1 MSKLD
6 SDAVD
11 VMNLPN
17 VVMMAYLRSH
27 VHYLQPARYL
37 LFVIK
42 FQHWH
47 QTSFHW
53 AFHIIIRSTT
63 PCPTYI
69 QLPKFLTAKVE
80 ETPRMSSTTRSSL
93 PILPTTTILTAATS
107 QSNLSAQECQ
117 KSDTLLSTCLLPSLS
132 LSLTGLLPLKHT
144 SLRALLL
151 TACCCN
157 PCTLCLH
164 RLLAQSSGCRESE
177 EKILTKKARP
187 LLSAPSASLSTTGGH
202 RRPTP
207 PPPPCI
213 PPSIP
218 PSLPGRARLLPLP
231 SRLLSPTPP
240 PPPTNPPSHHA
251 AIKDCSFLIPRIAF
265 FILTSRAS
273 SSEYS
278 TFCNTGCM

>member
-1 MSKLD
+1 MLQSNIVLIDSIQFMSKLD

-17 VVMMAYLRSH
+17 VVMMAYLRSCNSH

-37 LFVIK
+37 LYVIK

-117 KSDTLLSTCLLPSLS
+117 KSDTWLSTCLLPSLS
-132 LSLTGLLPLKHT
+132 LSL
-144 SLRALLL
+144 SLD
-151 TACCCN
+151 
-157 PCTLCLH
+157 
-164 RLLAQSSGCRESE
+164 
-177 EKILTKKARP
+177 
-187 LLSAPSASLSTTGGH
+187 
-202 RRPTP
+202 
-207 PPPPCI
+207 
-213 PPSIP
+213 
-218 PSLPGRARLLPLP
+218 
-231 SRLLSPTPP
+231 SP
-240 PPPTNPPSHHA
+240 H
-251 AIKDCSFLIPRIAF
+251 
-265 FILTSRAS
+265 
-273 SSEYS
+273 
-278 TFCNTGCM
+278 